1 MPLVKP
7 NLVQKGAFVES
18 SIEIEVKD
26 GKKMKTRSVRGL
38 CWPALTFSFTRE
50 NEGWKGTGCPE
61 GYANLRSFGL
71 CRCLS
76 VQIIRSG
83 I

>member
-18 SIEIEVKD
+18 SIETEVKD
-26 GKKMKTRSVRGL
+26 EKKMKTESVREL
-38 CWPALTFSFTRE
+38 WNLALQGRT
-50 NEGWKGTGCPE
+50 KGTGCPE